1 MELKISKE
9 AKIGIL
15 MVLTIGFF
23 IWGYSFLKG
32 KNLLKPTDNYFVV
45 YEQVG
50 GLMESGHVILSG
62 YKVGYVDDIR
72 FMDDMQNLLVKISI
86 DKRIILPEGTVAKIF
101 SSDIMGTKAVE
112 LVPGISA
119 ERHQSGDTLIAGIK
133 PDLQEEITLQIEP
146 LKNRATD
153 MMASLDSVMGIFQVI
168 LDEDFRESFTGII
181 DNISGTVSSLQRS
194 MYTMD
199 TLLTNEDSRFNR
211 ILASLESISGNV
223 AGSNEDIN
231 IMLKNFAAI
240 SDSLA
245 KSELLSAVNNLND
258 VLEGV
263 SKGEGSLGKLIS
275 DEELY
280 SNLESAAKN
289 LDILLI
295 DLKERPGRYVNF
307 SIFGRKRD

>member
-119 ERHQSGDTLIAGIK
+119 ERHQSGDTLIADIK

-146 LKNRATD
+146 LKNRAID

-168 LDEDFRESFTGII
+168 LDEDFRESFTKII

-199 TLLTNEDSRFNR
+199 TLLTREDSRFNR

-223 AGSNEDIN
+223 AGSNEDIS
-231 IMLKNFAAI
+231 IMLNNFAAI

-258 VLEGV
+258 VLAGV
-263 SKGEGSLGKLIS
+263 SEGEGSLGKLIS

>member
-15 MVLTIGFF
+15 MVLTIGFL

-32 KNLLKPTDNYFVV
+32 KNLLKPTDDYFVV

-119 ERHQSGDTLIAGIK
+119 GRHQSGDTLIADIK
-133 PDLQEEITLQIEP
+133 PDLREEITLQIEP
-146 LKNRATD
+146 LKNRAID

-181 DNISGTVSSLQRS
+181 GNISGTVGSLQRS

-199 TLLTNEDSRFNR
+199 TLLTTEDSRFNR

-231 IMLKNFAAI
+231 IMLNNFAAI

-245 KSELLSAVNNLND
+245 KSELLSAVNNLNN
-258 VLEGV
+258 VLAGV
-263 SKGEGSLGKLIS
+263 SEGEGSLGRLIS